1 MNNFRSRIPIQI
13 RFNDI
18 DLAGHVNNAVYITY
32 FELARVAY
40 INEFMGDIKIDWK
53 EEGLILAKIEMNYK
67 MPIFLEDTIVIET
80 WVSRMGTKSLDMTCS
95 IIKIAK
101 GVEIEV
107 ATGIAVIVCF
117 NYKTNQ
123 TIVIPESWRN
133 KIMN

>member
-1 MNNFRSRIPIQI
+1 MDNFRSRTPIQI
-13 RFNDI
+13 RFSDI

-40 INEFMGDIKIDWK
+40 LNEFMGDIKIDWK

-67 MPIFLEDTIVIET
+67 IPVFLNDTIVIET

-101 GVEIEV
+101 GVETEV
-107 ATGIAVIVCF
+107 ATGLAVIVCF
-117 NYKTNQ
+117 NYKTNK
-123 TIVIPESWRN
+123 TIVIPEYWKN
-133 KIMN
+133 KMMK